1 MRGKMPR
8 LPVLVHGV
16 TVFNGE
22 SLGDEFACSTKYVP
36 IKVTPMKD
44 KKIPHHKATIAI
56 KGMHCAACVAKV
68 EEALRAVPGVSNAS
82 VNFSTEQANVTY
94 DESLSGFG
102 TLRRA
107 IADAGY
113 EPMAAVESRE
123 ARIAA
128 QEEAHRLELS
138 RLKRKIVVGA
148 MVSLLSMGLMFYHP
162 DAPSVLRLKLALLLI
177 LTTPIQFWVGW
188 HFHRGAYNALKRL
201 SADMNVLVSVG
212 TFAAYG
218 YSLIITIASFLSPTP
233 SGTNY
238 YETAAMIITL
248 ILVGKFLESRA
259 KGRTS
264 EAVKKLVGLQPKS
277 AHILRDGSEIV
288 VPIEKLL
295 VGDRIVVRPG
305 EKIPVDGIVEEGNST
320 VDESMLTGEAMP
332 VPKNERDEVIGGTVN
347 KMGSFVFEA
356 TKIGEDTV
364 VAQIIALVEDAQGS
378 KAPVQRLADRI
389 AGIFVPIV
397 IGIAVLTFIVWLL
410 VGPSFTLALQNF
422 IAVMI
427 IACPCALGLATPTA
441 IVVGTGRGAELG
453 VLIKGGESLET
464 VHRVTTVAFDKTGTL
479 TRGEPTILDVLTFSG
494 HREADVLSIAATV
507 ESRSEHPLAQAIVR
521 AYADRFPEAQLTD
534 EGVAENLQD
543 FEAIAGHGI
552 RAVIDNRIVHIGNR
566 RLMEGVGV
574 ELPMDGIKT
583 ESKLSIE
590 GKTPVWIA
598 IDKRIAGL
606 IAIADPLTARAAEAV
621 CALGNMNLETVMLTG
636 DNENAARAIAER
648 VGIDQFQAEVLPEDK
663 ANRVR
668 ELQETGKV
676 VAMVGDGINDAPAL
690 AHADVGIAIGTGTDI
705 AVETANITLIKGDLM
720 SVVTAIKLSY
730 RTFQT
735 IRWNLFWA
743 FFYNV
748 LGIPI
753 AAGVLYPILN
763 GFLLNPMI
771 AAGAMACSSVFV
783 VTNSLRLKS
792 VRSA

>member
-1 MRGKMPR
+1 MDDTR
-8 LPVLVHGV
+8 V
-16 TVFNGE
+16 
-22 SLGDEFACSTKYVP
+22 SLR
-36 IKVTPMKD
+36 
-44 KKIPHHKATIAI
+44 KATIAI
-56 KGMHCAACVAKV
+56 EGMHCAACVAKV
-68 EEALRAVPGVSNAS
+68 EKALRAVPGVSTAN

-94 DESLSGFG
+94 DESLSGFE

-107 IADAGY
+107 IVDAGY
-113 EPMAAVESRE
+113 EPMVVMESRE

-128 QEEAHRLELS
+128 QEEAHHLELT

-148 MVSLLSMGLMFYHP
+148 IVSLLSMGLMFYHP
-162 DAPSVLRLKLALLLI
+162 DAPSALRLKLALLLI
-177 LTTPIQFWVGW
+177 LTTPIQFWAGW

-218 YSLIITIASFLSPTP
+218 YSLIVTVASFLSSTP
-233 SGTNY
+233 SGANY

-248 ILVGKFLESRA
+248 ILVGRFLETRA

-277 AHILRDGSEIV
+277 AHTLRDGSEIEI
-288 VPIEKLL
+288 PIEKLV

-305 EKIPVDGIVEEGNST
+305 EKIPVDGVVQDGSST
-320 VDESMLTGEAMP
+320 VDESMLTGEVMP
-332 VPKNERDEVIGGTVN
+332 VPKNVQDEVIGGTVN

-356 TKIGEDTV
+356 TKIGEATV

-378 KAPVQRLADRI
+378 KAPVQRLADQI

-397 IGIAVLTFIVWLL
+397 IGIAALTFIVWLL
-410 VGPSFTLALQNF
+410 VGPSFSLALQNF
-422 IAVMI
+422 IAVLI

-464 VHRVTTVAFDKTGTL
+464 VHRVTTIAFDKTGTL
-479 TRGEPTILDVLTFSG
+479 TRGEPTVLDVLTFSG
-494 HREADVLSIAATV
+494 HREGDLLSIAATV

-521 AYADRFPEAQLTD
+521 AHSDRFPEAQLTD
-534 EGVAENLQD
+534 EGVAENLRD

-552 RAVIDNRIVHIGNR
+552 RAVVDNRTVHIGNR

-574 ELPMDGIKT
+574 ELPTDGVKA
-583 ESKLSIE
+583 ESKLSVE

-621 CALGNMNLETVMLTG
+621 GALGDMNLETVMLTG
-636 DNENAARAIAER
+636 DNENAARAIAET
-648 VGIDQFQAEVLPEDK
+648 VGIDRFQAEVLPEDK

-668 ELQETGKV
+668 ELQKTGKV

-705 AVETANITLIKGDLM
+705 AIETADITLIKGDLM

-730 RTFQT
+730 RTFRT

-771 AAGAMACSSVFV
+771 AAAAMACSSVFV

-792 VRSA
+792 VQGA

>member
-1 MRGKMPR
+1 
-8 LPVLVHGV
+8 
-16 TVFNGE
+16 
-22 SLGDEFACSTKYVP
+22 
-36 IKVTPMKD
+36 MKD
-44 KKIPHHKATIAI
+44 KKTPHRKTVIAI
-56 KGMHCAACVAKV
+56 RGMHCAACVAKV

-113 EPMAAVESRE
+113 ELMAAVESRE

-148 MVSLLSMGLMFYHP
+148 IVSLFSMGLMFYHP

-218 YSLIITIASFLSPTP
+218 YSLIVTIASFLSPTP
-233 SGTNY
+233 SGANY

-248 ILVGKFLESRA
+248 ILVGKFLETRA

-277 AHILRDGSEIV
+277 AHTLRDGSEIEI
-288 VPIEKLL
+288 PIEKLL

-305 EKIPVDGIVEEGNST
+305 EKIPVDGIVQDGSST

-332 VPKNERDEVIGGTVN
+332 VLKNVRDEVIGGTVN
-347 KMGSFVFEA
+347 RMGSFVFEA

-410 VGPSFTLALQNF
+410 VGPTFTLALQNF

-441 IVVGTGRGAELG
+441 IVVGTGRGAVLG

-464 VHRVTTVAFDKTGTL
+464 VHRVTTIAFDKTGTL
-479 TRGEPTILDVLTFSG
+479 TQGEPAVLDVLTFSG
-494 HREADVLSIAATV
+494 HREADLLSIAATV

-521 AYADRFPEAQLTD
+521 AYADRFPEAQLTN
-534 EGVAENLQD
+534 EMVTERLQN

-574 ELPMDGIKT
+574 ELPTDGIKA

-598 IDKRIAGL
+598 IDRRIAGL
-606 IAIADPLTARAAEAV
+606 IAIADPPTARASEAV
-621 CALGNMNLETVMLTG
+621 GALGDMNLETVMLTG
-636 DNENAARAIAER
+636 DNENSARAIAEA
-648 VGIDQFQAEVLPEDK
+648 VGIDRFQAEVLPQDK

-705 AVETANITLIKGDLM
+705 AIETADITLIKGDLM
-720 SVVTAIKLSY
+720 NVVTAIKLSY
-730 RTFQT
+730 RTFRT

-753 AAGVLYPILN
+753 AAGVLYPVLN

-792 VRSA
+792 VGGA

>member
-1 MRGKMPR
+1 MDDTR
-8 LPVLVHGV
+8 V
-16 TVFNGE
+16 
-22 SLGDEFACSTKYVP
+22 SLR
-36 IKVTPMKD
+36 
-44 KKIPHHKATIAI
+44 KATIAI
-56 KGMHCAACVAKV
+56 EGMHCAACVAKV
-68 EEALRAVPGVSNAS
+68 EKALRAVPGVSNAN
-82 VNFSTEQANVTY
+82 VNFSTEQASVTY
-94 DESLSGFG
+94 NESRSNLE

-107 IADAGY
+107 IVDAGY
-113 EPMAAVESRE
+113 EPMAEAESRE

-138 RLKRKIVVGA
+138 RLKRKIVIGA

-177 LTTPIQFWVGW
+177 LTTPVQFWAGW
-188 HFHRGAYNALKRL
+188 HFHSGAYNALKRL

-218 YSLIITIASFLSPTP
+218 YSLIATIASFLSSTP
-233 SGTNY
+233 SGANY

-248 ILVGKFLESRA
+248 ILVGKFLETRA

-277 AHILRDGSEIV
+277 AHTLRDGSEIEI
-288 VPIEKLL
+288 PIEKLL

-305 EKIPVDGIVEEGNST
+305 EKIPVDGVVQDGSST

-332 VPKNERDEVIGGTVN
+332 VPKNVRDEVIGGTVN

-356 TKIGEDTV
+356 TKVGEDTV

-397 IGIAVLTFIVWLL
+397 IGIGVLTFIVWLM

-464 VHRVTTVAFDKTGTL
+464 VHRVTTIAFDKTGTL
-479 TRGEPTILDVLTFSG
+479 TRGEPAVLDVVTFSG
-494 HREADVLSIAATV
+494 HREADLLSIAATV
-507 ESRSEHPLAQAIVR
+507 ESRSEHPLAQAIHR
-521 AYADRFPEAQLTD
+521 AYADRFPDVKLTN
-534 EGVAENLQD
+534 ERVTEKLQN

-552 RAVIDNRIVHIGNR
+552 QAVVDDRTVHIGNR

-574 ELPMDGIKT
+574 ELPTDGIKA

-621 CALGNMNLETVMLTG
+621 SVLGDMNLETVMLTG
-636 DNENAARAIAER
+636 DNENAARVIAER

-705 AVETANITLIKGDLM
+705 AIETADITLIKGDLM

-730 RTFQT
+730 RTFRT

-748 LGIPI
+748 LGIPV

-792 VRSA
+792 VRGA

>member
-1 MRGKMPR
+1 MDDTE
-8 LPVLVHGV
+8 V
-16 TVFNGE
+16 
-22 SLGDEFACSTKYVP
+22 SL
-36 IKVTPMKD
+36 
-44 KKIPHHKATIAI
+44 HKTTIAI
-56 KGMHCAACVAKV
+56 GGMHCAACVAKV
-68 EEALRAVPGVSNAS
+68 EKALRAVSGVSEAS
-82 VNFSTEQANVTY
+82 VNFGTEQGTVTY
-94 DESLSGFG
+94 DASLVKVA
-102 TLRRA
+102 TLQQA

-113 EPMAAVESRE
+113 EPMATAETRE
-123 ARIAA
+123 ERIAA
-128 QEEAHRLELS
+128 QEEAHLLTLLQ
-138 RLKRKIVVGA
+138 LKRKIVVSVI
-148 MVSLLSMGLMFYHP
+148 VSLISMGLMFYHP
-162 DAPSVLRLKLALLLI
+162 YTPFLLRLKLVFLFI
-177 LTTPIQFWVGW
+177 LTTPIQFWAGGQ
-188 HFHRGAYNALKRL
+188 FHRGAYKALTRF

-218 YSLIITIASFLSPTP
+218 YSLVVTITSFLSPSP
-233 SGTNY
+233 SGENY

-248 ILVGKFLESRA
+248 ILVGKFLETRA

-264 EAVKKLVGLQPKS
+264 EAIRKLVGLQPKS
-277 AHILRDGSEIV
+277 AHTLRDGSEIEI
-288 VPIEKLL
+288 PIEKLV

-305 EKIPVDGIVEEGNST
+305 EKIPVDGVVRDGSST

-332 VPKNERDEVIGGTVN
+332 VPKKVRDEVIGGTVN

-356 TKIGEDTV
+356 TKIGEATV

-378 KAPVQRLADRI
+378 KAPAQRLADRI

-441 IVVGTGRGAELG
+441 IAVGTGRGAELG

-464 VHRVTTVAFDKTGTL
+464 VHRITTVAFDKTGTL
-479 TRGEPTILDVLTFSG
+479 TRGEPSVIDVLTFSG
-494 HREADVLSIAATV
+494 YQEEDVLSIAATV
-507 ESRSEHPLAQAIVR
+507 ESRSEHPLAQAILR

-534 EGVAENLQD
+534 EGVTESLRD
-543 FEAIAGHGI
+543 FETITGHGV
-552 RAVIDNRIVHIGNR
+552 RAVVDNRTVHIGNR

-574 ELPMDGIKT
+574 ESPTDGIKA

-621 CALGNMNLETVMLTG
+621 SVLGDMNLETVMLTG
-636 DNENAARAIAER
+636 DNENAARVIAER
-648 VGIDQFQAEVLPEDK
+648 VGIDQFQAEALPEDK
-663 ANRVR
+663 ANLLR
-668 ELQETGKV
+668 EMQEAGKV

-690 AHADVGIAIGTGTDI
+690 ARADVGIAIGTGTDI
-705 AVETANITLIKGDLM
+705 AVETADITLVKGDLM
-720 SVVTAIKLSY
+720 SVVTALRLSF
-730 RTFQT
+730 RTFRT

-753 AAGVLYPILN
+753 AAGALYPVLN

-771 AAGAMACSSVFV
+771 AAAAMACSSVFV

-792 VRSA
+792 VRGA

>member
-1 MRGKMPR
+1 MDDTRI
-8 LPVLVHGV
+8 
-16 TVFNGE
+16 
-22 SLGDEFACSTKYVP
+22 SLR
-36 IKVTPMKD
+36 
-44 KKIPHHKATIAI
+44 KATIAI
-56 KGMHCAACVAKV
+56 EGMHCAACVAKV
-68 EEALRAVPGVSNAS
+68 EKALRAVPGVSNAN

-94 DESLSGFG
+94 DESLSGFEM
-102 TLRRA
+102 LQRA
-107 IADAGY
+107 IVDAGY
-113 EPMAAVESRE
+113 EPMAGVESRE

-148 MVSLLSMGLMFYHP
+148 IASLLSMGLMFYHP

-177 LTTPIQFWVGW
+177 LTTPIQFWAGW
-188 HFHRGAYNALKRL
+188 QFHSGAHNALKRL

-218 YSLIITIASFLSPTP
+218 YSLIVTIASFLSPTP
-233 SGTNY
+233 SGANY

-248 ILVGKFLESRA
+248 ILVGKFMETRA

-277 AHILRDGSEIV
+277 AHTLRDGSEIEI
-288 VPIEKLL
+288 PIEKLL

-305 EKIPVDGIVEEGNST
+305 EKIPVDGVVQDGSST

-397 IGIAVLTFIVWLL
+397 VGIAALTFIVWLM

-441 IVVGTGRGAELG
+441 IVAGTGRGAELG

-479 TRGEPTILDVLTFSG
+479 TRGEPTVVDVLTFSD
-494 HREADVLSIAATV
+494 HREADLLSIAATV
-507 ESRSEHPLAQAIVR
+507 ESRSEHPLSQAIVR
-521 AYADRFPEAQLTD
+521 AYANRFPDAQLTH
-534 EGVAENLQD
+534 EEAAERLRD

-552 RAVIDNRIVHIGNR
+552 RAVVDNRIVHIGNR

-574 ELPMDGIKT
+574 ELPTDGIKA

-621 CALGNMNLETVMLTG
+621 SALGDMNLETVMLTG

-705 AVETANITLIKGDLM
+705 AIETADITLVKGDLM

-730 RTFQT
+730 RTFRT

-748 LGIPI
+748 LGIPV
-753 AAGVLYPILN
+753 AAGVLYPVLN

-771 AAGAMACSSVFV
+771 AAAAMACSSVFV

-792 VRSA
+792 VRGA

>member
-1 MRGKMPR
+1 MDDTR
-8 LPVLVHGV
+8 V
-16 TVFNGE
+16 
-22 SLGDEFACSTKYVP
+22 SLR
-36 IKVTPMKD
+36 
-44 KKIPHHKATIAI
+44 KATIAI
-56 KGMHCAACVAKV
+56 EGMHCAACVAKV
-68 EEALRAVPGVSNAS
+68 EKALRAVPGVSNAN
-82 VNFSTEQANVTY
+82 VNFSTEQANVSY
-94 DESLSGFG
+94 DESLSGFE
-102 TLRRA
+102 TLQRA
-107 IADAGY
+107 IVDAGY

-148 MVSLLSMGLMFYHP
+148 IVSLFSMGLMFYHP

-218 YSLIITIASFLSPTP
+218 YSLIVTIASFLSPMP

-248 ILVGKFLESRA
+248 ILVGKFLETRA

-277 AHILRDGSEIV
+277 AHTLRDGSEIEI
-288 VPIEKLL
+288 PIEKLL

-305 EKIPVDGIVEEGNST
+305 EKIPVDGIVRDGSST

-332 VPKNERDEVIGGTVN
+332 VPKNVRDEVIGGTVN

-356 TKIGEDTV
+356 TKIGEATV

-397 IGIAVLTFIVWLL
+397 IGIAALTFIVWLL

-464 VHRVTTVAFDKTGTL
+464 VHRVTTVSFDKTGTL
-479 TRGEPTILDVLTFSG
+479 TRGEPTVLDVLTFSG

-534 EGVAENLQD
+534 EGVAANLQD

-552 RAVIDNRIVHIGNR
+552 RAVIDDRIVHIGNR

-574 ELPMDGIKT
+574 ELPTDGVKA
-583 ESKLSIE
+583 ESKLSVE

-621 CALGNMNLETVMLTG
+621 SVLGDMNLETVMLTG
-636 DNENAARAIAER
+636 DNENAARVIAER
-648 VGIDQFQAEVLPEDK
+648 VGIDRFQAEVLPEDK

-668 ELQETGKV
+668 ELQKTGKV

-705 AVETANITLIKGDLM
+705 AVETADITLVKGDLM

-730 RTFQT
+730 RTFRT

-792 VRSA
+792 VRGA

>member
-1 MRGKMPR
+1 MDDTR
-8 LPVLVHGV
+8 V
-16 TVFNGE
+16 
-22 SLGDEFACSTKYVP
+22 SLR
-36 IKVTPMKD
+36 
-44 KKIPHHKATIAI
+44 KATIAI
-56 KGMHCAACVAKV
+56 VGMHCAACVAKV
-68 EEALRAVPGVSNAS
+68 EKALRAVPGVSNAS

-94 DESLSGFG
+94 DESLSGFE

-107 IADAGY
+107 IVDAGY
-113 EPMAAVESRE
+113 EPMAEVESRAE
-123 ARIAA
+123 RIAA

-138 RLKRKIVVGA
+138 RLKRKVVVGA
-148 MVSLLSMGLMFYHP
+148 IVSLLSMGLMFYHP
-162 DAPSVLRLKLALLLI
+162 DVPSVLRLKLALLLI
-177 LTTPIQFWVGW
+177 LTTPIQFWAGW
-188 HFHRGAYNALKRL
+188 HFHTGAYHALKRL

-218 YSLIITIASFLSPTP
+218 YSLIVTIASFLSPTP
-233 SGTNY
+233 SGANY

-248 ILVGKFLESRA
+248 ILVGKFLETRA

-277 AHILRDGSEIV
+277 AHILRDGSEIEI
-288 VPIEKLL
+288 PIEKVQ

-305 EKIPVDGIVEEGNST
+305 EKIPVDGIVQDGNST

-332 VPKNERDEVIGGTVN
+332 VPKKVRDEVIGGTVN

-378 KAPVQRLADRI
+378 KAPVQHLADRI

-397 IGIAVLTFIVWLL
+397 IGIGALTFIVWFL
-410 VGPSFTLALQNF
+410 VDPSFTLALQNF

-464 VHRVTTVAFDKTGTL
+464 VHRVTTIAFDKTGTL
-479 TRGEPTILDVLTFSG
+479 TRGEPTVLDVLTFSG
-494 HREADVLSIAATV
+494 HGEADLLSIAATV
-507 ESRSEHPLAQAIVR
+507 ELRSEHPLAQAIVR

-534 EGVAENLQD
+534 EGVAANLQD

-566 RLMEGVGV
+566 RLMEDIGA
-574 ELPMDGIKT
+574 ELPTDGVKAGL
-583 ESKLSIE
+583 KLSVE

-598 IDKRIAGL
+598 IDRRIAGL
-606 IAIADPLTARAAEAV
+606 IAIADPLTAGASEAV
-621 CALGNMNLETVMLTG
+621 GALGDMNLETVMLTG
-636 DNENAARAIAER
+636 DNEHAARAIAETVR
-648 VGIDQFQAEVLPEDK
+648 VDRFQAEVLPEDK

-668 ELQETGKV
+668 ELQEMGKV

-705 AVETANITLIKGDLM
+705 AIETADITLIKGDLM

-730 RTFQT
+730 RTFRT

-753 AAGVLYPILN
+753 AAGVLYPVLN

-792 VRSA
+792 VRGA

>member
-1 MRGKMPR
+1 MVSPR
-8 LPVLVHGV
+8 R
-16 TVFNGE
+16 T
-22 SLGDEFACSTKYVP
+22 
-36 IKVTPMKD
+36 
-44 KKIPHHKATIAI
+44 TIAI
-56 KGMHCAACVAKV
+56 EGMHCAACIARV
-68 EEALRAVPGVSNAS
+68 EKALKAVPGVLEAS
-82 VNFSTEQANVTY
+82 ANISSEQAFVTHN
-94 DESLSGFG
+94 EPLAGVG
-102 TLRRA
+102 ALHRA
-107 IADAGY
+107 IVDAGY
-113 EPMAAVESRE
+113 EPMVAAESRE

-128 QEEAHRLELS
+128 QEEAHRLDLS
-138 RLKRKIVVGA
+138 QLKRKIVVSA
-148 MVSLLSMGLMFYHP
+148 VVSLLSMGLMFYHP
-162 DAPSVLRLKLALLLI
+162 QTSSLLRLKLTLLLI
-177 LTTPIQFWVGW
+177 LTTPIQFWAGW

-201 SADMNVLVSVG
+201 SADMNVLISVG

-218 YSLIITIASFLSPTP
+218 YSLFVTISSFLSPTP
-233 SGTNY
+233 SGANY

-248 ILVGKFLESRA
+248 ILVGRFLETRA

-277 AHILRDGSEIV
+277 AHILRDGSQIEI
-288 VPIEKLL
+288 PIENVL

-305 EKIPVDGIVEEGNST
+305 EKIPVDGVVRDGGST

-332 VPKNERDEVIGGTVN
+332 VSKKVGDEVIGGTIN

-397 IGIAVLTFIVWLL
+397 IGVAALTFVVWML
-410 VGPSFTLALQNF
+410 VGPSFSLALQNF

-479 TRGEPTILDVLTFSG
+479 TQGTPTVADVMTFSD
-494 HREADVLSIAATV
+494 HREEDVLSIAATV

-521 AYADRFPEAQLTD
+521 AYTDRFPDAQLTED
-534 EGVAENLQD
+534 QATERLQD

-552 RAVIDNRIVHIGNR
+552 RAVVDKQFVHVGNR
-566 RLMEGVGV
+566 RLMEDVGV
-574 ELPMDGIKT
+574 ELPTDGVKA
-583 ESKLSIE
+583 EAKQSIE

-598 IDKRIAGL
+598 IEKRIAGL

-621 CALGNMNLETVMLTG
+621 GALGDMNLETVMLTG
-636 DNENAARAIAER
+636 DNENSARAISEV
-648 VGIDQFQAEVLPEDK
+648 VGIDRYQAGVLPEDK

-668 ELQETGKV
+668 ELQGSGKV

-705 AVETANITLIKGDLM
+705 AIETADITLIKGDLM
-720 SVVTAIKLSY
+720 NVVTAIRLSY
-730 RTFQT
+730 RTFRT

-792 VRSA
+792 ERGA

>member
-1 MRGKMPR
+1 MDDTR
-8 LPVLVHGV
+8 V
-16 TVFNGE
+16 
-22 SLGDEFACSTKYVP
+22 SL
-36 IKVTPMKD
+36 
-44 KKIPHHKATIAI
+44 HKTTIAVA
-56 KGMHCAACVAKV
+56 GMHCAACVAKV
-68 EEALRAVPGVSNAS
+68 EKALRVVPGVSNAN

-94 DESLSGFG
+94 DESLSGFES
-102 TLRRA
+102 LQRA
-107 IADAGY
+107 IVDAGY
-113 EPMAAVESRE
+113 EPIAEAESRE

-128 QEEAHRLELS
+128 QEEAQRLELS
-138 RLKRKIVVGA
+138 QLKRKIVAGA

-162 DAPSVLRLKLALLLI
+162 DAPSVLRFKLALLLI
-177 LTTPIQFWVGW
+177 LTTPIQFWAGW
-188 HFHRGAYNALKRL
+188 HFHSGVYNALKRL

-218 YSLIITIASFLSPTP
+218 YSLIVTIASFLSPAP
-233 SGTNY
+233 SGANY

-248 ILVGKFLESRA
+248 ILVGKFMETRA
-259 KGRTS
+259 KGRTL
-264 EAVKKLVGLQPKS
+264 EAVKTLVGLQPKS
-277 AHILRDGSEIV
+277 AHTLRDGSEIEI
-288 VPIEKLL
+288 PIEKLL

-305 EKIPVDGIVEEGNST
+305 EKIPVDGIVEDGNST

-347 KMGSFVFEA
+347 RMGSFVFEA

-464 VHRVTTVAFDKTGTL
+464 VHRVTTIAFDKTGTL
-479 TRGEPTILDVLTFSG
+479 TRGEPTVLDVLTFSG
-494 HREADVLSIAATV
+494 HREADLLSIAATV
-507 ESRSEHPLAQAIVR
+507 ESRSEHPLAQAILR

-534 EGVAENLQD
+534 EGVAANLQD

-552 RAVIDNRIVHIGNR
+552 RAVIDNRIVRIGNR

-574 ELPMDGIKT
+574 ELPTDGIKA

-621 CALGNMNLETVMLTG
+621 SALGDMNLETMMLTG

-648 VGIDQFQAEVLPEDK
+648 VGIDRFQAEVLPEDK
-663 ANRVR
+663 ANRIR

-705 AVETANITLIKGDLM
+705 AVETADITLVKGDLM

-730 RTFQT
+730 RTFRT

-792 VRSA
+792 VRGA

>member
-1 MRGKMPR
+1 MDDTWVSPR
-8 LPVLVHGV
+8 K
-16 TVFNGE
+16 TV
-22 SLGDEFACSTKYVP
+22 
-36 IKVTPMKD
+36 
-44 KKIPHHKATIAI
+44 IAI
-56 KGMHCAACVAKV
+56 GGMHCAACIAKV
-68 EEALRAVPGVSNAS
+68 EKALKAEPGVLEAS
-82 VNFSTEQANVTY
+82 VNISSEQAFVTY
-94 DESLSGFG
+94 DESLSGPG
-102 TLRRA
+102 SLHRA
-107 IADAGY
+107 IVDAGY
-113 EPMAAVESRE
+113 EPMVAEESRE

-128 QEEAHRLELS
+128 QEKALQLELS
-138 RLKRKIVVGA
+138 KLKRKIVVSA
-148 MVSLLSMGLMFYHP
+148 AVSLLSMGLMFYHP
-162 DAPSVLRLKLALLLI
+162 QASSLLRLKLTLLLI
-177 LTTPIQFWVGW
+177 LTTPIQFWAGW

-201 SADMNVLVSVG
+201 SADMNVLISVG

-218 YSLIITIASFLSPTP
+218 YSLFVTIASFLSQTP
-233 SGTNY
+233 SGANY

-248 ILVGKFLESRA
+248 ILVGKFLETRA

-277 AHILRDGSEIV
+277 AHIMRDGSEIDI
-288 VPIEKLL
+288 PIESVR

-305 EKIPVDGIVEEGNST
+305 EKIPVDGVVRDGSST

-332 VPKNERDEVIGGTVN
+332 VSKKDGDEIIGGTIN
-347 KMGSFVFEA
+347 KTGSFVFEA

-397 IGIAVLTFIVWLL
+397 IGIAALTFIVWML
-410 VGPSFTLALQNF
+410 VGPSFSLALQNF

-479 TRGEPTILDVLTFSG
+479 TQGTPTVADVMTFSD
-494 HREADVLSIAATV
+494 HREEDVLSIAATV

-521 AYADRFPEAQLTD
+521 AYTDRFLDSDLTD
-534 EGVAENLQD
+534 ERMTKNLQE

-552 RAVIDNRIVHIGNR
+552 RAIVNGQLVHIGNR
-566 RLMEGVGV
+566 RLMEDVGA
-574 ELPMDGIKT
+574 ELPTDGIKMK
-583 ESKLSIE
+583 SKLSHE
-590 GKTPVWIA
+590 GKTLVWVA

-606 IAIADPLTARAAEAV
+606 IAIADPLTAQAAAAV
-621 CALGNMNLETVMLTG
+621 DALRDMRLETVMLTG
-636 DNENAARAIAER
+636 DNESAARAIAEQ
-648 VGIDQFQAEVLPEDK
+648 VGIDQYKAEVLPEDK

-668 ELQETGKV
+668 ELQGSGKV

-705 AVETANITLIKGDLM
+705 AIETADITLIKGDLM
-720 SVVTAIKLSY
+720 NVVTAIRLSY
-730 RTFQT
+730 RTFRT

-792 VRSA
+792 ARGA

>member
-1 MRGKMPR
+1 MDDTVVSPR
-8 LPVLVHGV
+8 R
-16 TVFNGE
+16 T
-22 SLGDEFACSTKYVP
+22 
-36 IKVTPMKD
+36 
-44 KKIPHHKATIAI
+44 TIAI
-56 KGMHCAACVAKV
+56 EGMHCAACIARV
-68 EEALRAVPGVSNAS
+68 EKALKAVPGVLEAS
-82 VNFSTEQANVTY
+82 ANISSEQAFVMYNEPLAGVGA
-94 DESLSGFG
+94 LH
-102 TLRRA
+102 RA
-107 IADAGY
+107 IVDAGY
-113 EPMAAVESRE
+113 EPMVAAESRE

-128 QEEAHRLELS
+128 QEEAHRLDLS
-138 RLKRKIVVGA
+138 QLKRKIVVSA
-148 MVSLLSMGLMFYHP
+148 VVSLLSMGLMFYHP
-162 DAPSVLRLKLALLLI
+162 QTSSLLRLKLTLLLI
-177 LTTPIQFWVGW
+177 LTTPIQFWAGW

-201 SADMNVLVSVG
+201 SADMNVLISVG

-218 YSLIITIASFLSPTP
+218 YSLFVTISSFLSPTP
-233 SGTNY
+233 SGANY

-248 ILVGKFLESRA
+248 ILVGRFLETRA

-277 AHILRDGSEIV
+277 AHILRDGSQIEI
-288 VPIEKLL
+288 PIENVL

-305 EKIPVDGIVEEGNST
+305 EKIPVDGVVRDGGST

-332 VPKNERDEVIGGTVN
+332 VSKKVGEEVIGGTIN

-389 AGIFVPIV
+389 AGFFVPIV
-397 IGIAVLTFIVWLL
+397 IGVAALTFVVWML
-410 VGPSFTLALQNF
+410 VGPSFSLALQNF

-479 TRGEPTILDVLTFSG
+479 TQGTPTVADVMTFSD
-494 HREADVLSIAATV
+494 HREEDVLSIAATV
-507 ESRSEHPLAQAIVR
+507 EWRSEHPLAQAIVR
-521 AYADRFPEAQLTD
+521 AYTDRFPDAQLTED
-534 EGVAENLQD
+534 QATERLQD

-552 RAVIDNRIVHIGNR
+552 RAVVDNQFVHVGNR
-566 RLMEGVGV
+566 RLMEDVGV
-574 ELPMDGIKT
+574 ELPTDGVKA
-583 ESKLSIE
+583 EAKQSIE

-598 IDKRIAGL
+598 IEKRIAGL

-621 CALGNMNLETVMLTG
+621 GALGDMNLETVMLTG
-636 DNENAARAIAER
+636 DNENSARAISEV
-648 VGIDQFQAEVLPEDK
+648 VGIDQYQAEVLPEDK

-668 ELQETGKV
+668 ELQGSGKV

-705 AVETANITLIKGDLM
+705 AIETADITLIKGDLM
-720 SVVTAIKLSY
+720 NVVTAIRLSY
-730 RTFQT
+730 RTFRT

-792 VRSA
+792 VRGA

>member
-1 MRGKMPR
+1 MDDTR
-8 LPVLVHGV
+8 V
-16 TVFNGE
+16 
-22 SLGDEFACSTKYVP
+22 SLR
-36 IKVTPMKD
+36 
-44 KKIPHHKATIAI
+44 KATIAI
-56 KGMHCAACVAKV
+56 EGMHCAACVAKV
-68 EEALRAVPGVSNAS
+68 EEALRAVPGVSTAN

-94 DESLSGFG
+94 DESLSGFE
-102 TLRRA
+102 TLQRA
-107 IADAGY
+107 IVDAGY
-113 EPMAAVESRE
+113 EPMAGVESRE

-128 QEEAHRLELS
+128 QEKTHRLELS
-138 RLKRKIVVGA
+138 QLKRKIVVGA
-148 MVSLLSMGLMFYHP
+148 IVSLLSMGLMFYHP

-177 LTTPIQFWVGW
+177 LTTPIQFWAGW
-188 HFHRGAYNALKRL
+188 HFHSGAYNALKRL

-218 YSLIITIASFLSPTP
+218 YSLIVTIASFLSSTP
-233 SGTNY
+233 IGANY

-248 ILVGKFLESRA
+248 ILVGKFMETRA

-264 EAVKKLVGLQPKS
+264 DAVKKLVGLQPKT
-277 AHILRDGSEIV
+277 AHTLRDGSEIEI
-288 VPIEKLL
+288 PIEKLL

-305 EKIPVDGIVEEGNST
+305 EKIPVDGVVQDGSST

-347 KMGSFVFEA
+347 RMGSFVFEA
-356 TKIGEDTV
+356 TKIGEATV

-397 IGIAVLTFIVWLL
+397 IGIAALTFIVWLS

-464 VHRVTTVAFDKTGTL
+464 VHRVTTISFDKTGTL
-479 TRGEPTILDVLTFSG
+479 TRGEPTVLDVLTFSG
-494 HREADVLSIAATV
+494 HREADLLSIAATA
-507 ESRSEHPLAQAIVR
+507 ESRSEHPLSQAIFR
-521 AYADRFPEAQLTD
+521 AYADRFPEVQLTN
-534 EGVAENLQD
+534 EMVTERLQN

-552 RAVIDNRIVHIGNR
+552 RAVVDARTVHIGNR
-566 RLMEGVGV
+566 RLMEDVGA
-574 ELPMDGIKT
+574 ELPTDGVKA
-583 ESKLSIE
+583 ESKLSVE

-598 IDKRIAGL
+598 VDRRIAGL
-606 IAIADPLTARAAEAV
+606 IAIADPLTARASEAV
-621 CALGNMNLETVMLTG
+621 GALGDMNLETVMLTG
-636 DNENAARAIAER
+636 DNENAARAIAET
-648 VGIDQFQAEVLPEDK
+648 VGIDRFQAEVLPEDK
-663 ANRVR
+663 ANLVR
-668 ELQETGKV
+668 ELQKTGKV

-705 AVETANITLIKGDLM
+705 AVETADITLIKGDLM
-720 SVVTAIKLSY
+720 SVATAIKLSY
-730 RTFQT
+730 RTFRT

-748 LGIPI
+748 LGIPV
-753 AAGVLYPILN
+753 AAGVLYPFLN

>member
-1 MRGKMPR
+1 MDDTR
-8 LPVLVHGV
+8 V
-16 TVFNGE
+16 
-22 SLGDEFACSTKYVP
+22 SLRKT
-36 IKVTPMKD
+36 
-44 KKIPHHKATIAI
+44 TIAI
-56 KGMHCAACVAKV
+56 EGMHCAACVAKV
-68 EEALRAVPGVSNAS
+68 EKALRAVPGVSNAN

-94 DESLSGFG
+94 DESLSGFE

-107 IADAGY
+107 IVDAGY

-162 DAPSVLRLKLALLLI
+162 DAPSILRLKLALLLI
-177 LTTPIQFWVGW
+177 LTTPIQFWAGW
-188 HFHRGAYNALKRL
+188 HFHSGAYNALKRL

-218 YSLIITIASFLSPTP
+218 YSLIVTIASFLSPTP

-248 ILVGKFLESRA
+248 ILVGKFMETRA

-264 EAVKKLVGLQPKS
+264 EAIKKLVGLQPKS
-277 AHILRDGSEIV
+277 AHILRDGSEIEI
-288 VPIEKLL
+288 PIEKLL

-305 EKIPVDGIVEEGNST
+305 EKIPVDGIVEDGNST

-332 VPKNERDEVIGGTVN
+332 VPKKVRDEVIGGTVN

-356 TKIGEDTV
+356 TKIGEATV

-397 IGIAVLTFIVWLL
+397 IGIAALTFIVWFL

-464 VHRVTTVAFDKTGTL
+464 VHRVTTIAFDKTGTL
-479 TRGEPTILDVLTFSG
+479 TRGEPTVLDVLTFSG
-494 HREADVLSIAATV
+494 HGEADLLSIAATV

-534 EGVAENLQD
+534 EGVAANLQD

-574 ELPMDGIKT
+574 ELPTDGIKA

-598 IDKRIAGL
+598 IDGLIAGL
-606 IAIADPLTARAAEAV
+606 IAITDPLTARASEAV
-621 CALGNMNLETVMLTG
+621 GALGDMNLETVMLTG
-636 DNENAARAIAER
+636 DNEHAARAIAETVR
-648 VGIDQFQAEVLPEDK
+648 VDRFQAEVLPEDK

-668 ELQETGKV
+668 ELQEMGKV

-705 AVETANITLIKGDLM
+705 AIETADITLIKGDLM

-730 RTFQT
+730 RTFRT

-753 AAGVLYPILN
+753 AAGVLYPVLN

-792 VRSA
+792 VRGA

>member
-1 MRGKMPR
+1 MDDTVVSPR
-8 LPVLVHGV
+8 R
-16 TVFNGE
+16 T
-22 SLGDEFACSTKYVP
+22 
-36 IKVTPMKD
+36 
-44 KKIPHHKATIAI
+44 TIAI
-56 KGMHCAACVAKV
+56 EGMHCAACIARV
-68 EEALRAVPGVSNAS
+68 EKALKAVPGVLEAS
-82 VNFSTEQANVTY
+82 ANISSEQAFVTY
-94 DESLSGFG
+94 NEPLAGVG
-102 TLRRA
+102 ALHRA
-107 IADAGY
+107 IVDAGY
-113 EPMAAVESRE
+113 EPMVAAESRE

-128 QEEAHRLELS
+128 QEEAHRLDLS
-138 RLKRKIVVGA
+138 QLKRKIVVSA
-148 MVSLLSMGLMFYHP
+148 VVSLLSMGLMFYHP
-162 DAPSVLRLKLALLLI
+162 QTSSLLRLKLTLLLI
-177 LTTPIQFWVGW
+177 LTTPIQFWAGW

-201 SADMNVLVSVG
+201 SADMNVLVSFG

-218 YSLIITIASFLSPTP
+218 YSLFVTISSFLSPTP
-233 SGTNY
+233 SGANY

-248 ILVGKFLESRA
+248 ILVGRFLETRA

-277 AHILRDGSEIV
+277 AHILRDGSQIEI
-288 VPIEKLL
+288 PIENVL

-305 EKIPVDGIVEEGNST
+305 EKIPVDGVVRDGGST

-332 VPKNERDEVIGGTVN
+332 VSKKVGEEVIGGTIN

-397 IGIAVLTFIVWLL
+397 IGVAALTFVVWML
-410 VGPSFTLALQNF
+410 VGPSFSLALQNF

-479 TRGEPTILDVLTFSG
+479 TQGTPTVADVMTFSD
-494 HREADVLSIAATV
+494 HREEDVLSIAATV

-521 AYADRFPEAQLTD
+521 AYTDRFPDAQLTED
-534 EGVAENLQD
+534 QATERLQD

-552 RAVIDNRIVHIGNR
+552 RAVVDNQFVHVGNR
-566 RLMEGVGV
+566 RLMEDVGV
-574 ELPMDGIKT
+574 ELPTDGVKA
-583 ESKLSIE
+583 EAKQSIE

-598 IDKRIAGL
+598 IEKRIAGL

-621 CALGNMNLETVMLTG
+621 GALGDMNLETVMLTG
-636 DNENAARAIAER
+636 DNENSARAISEV
-648 VGIDQFQAEVLPEDK
+648 VGIDQYQAEVLPEDK

-668 ELQETGKV
+668 ELQGSGKV

-705 AVETANITLIKGDLM
+705 AIETADITLIKGDLM
-720 SVVTAIKLSY
+720 NVVTAIRLSY
-730 RTFQT
+730 RTFRT

-792 VRSA
+792 VRGA

>member
-1 MRGKMPR
+1 MND
-8 LPVLVHGV
+8 
-16 TVFNGE
+16 T
-22 SLGDEFACSTKYVP
+22 STPFRK
-36 IKVTPMKD
+36 T
-44 KKIPHHKATIAI
+44 TIAI
-56 KGMHCAACVAKV
+56 EGMHCAACVAKV
-68 EEALRAVPGVSNAS
+68 ESALRAVSGVSEAN
-82 VNFSTEQANVTY
+82 VNFSTEQAIVTY
-94 DESLSGFG
+94 DESLSG
-102 TLRRA
+102 LESLHRA
-107 IADAGY
+107 IVDAGY

-138 RLKRKIVVGA
+138 QLKRKIVVSA
-148 MVSLLSMGLMFYHP
+148 VVSLLSMGLMFYHP
-162 DAPSVLRLKLALLLI
+162 HALSALRLKLVFLLI
-177 LTTPIQFWVGW
+177 ATTPIQIWAGW

-218 YSLIITIASFLSPTP
+218 YSLIVTIASFLSPTP
-233 SGTNY
+233 SGANY
-238 YETAAMIITL
+238 YETAAMIIAL
-248 ILVGKFLESRA
+248 ILVGKFLETRA

-264 EAVKKLVGLQPKS
+264 EAIKKLVGLQPKS
-277 AHILRDGSEIV
+277 AHILRDGSEIEI
-288 VPIEKLL
+288 PIENVQ
-295 VGDRIVVRPG
+295 VGDQVVVRPG
-305 EKIPVDGIVEEGNST
+305 ERIPVDGVVRDGSST
-320 VDESMLTGEAMP
+320 VDESMLTGESMP
-332 VPKNERDEVIGGTVN
+332 VTKNTRDEVIGGTIN
-347 KMGSFVFEA
+347 KTGSFVFEA

-397 IGIAVLTFIVWLL
+397 IGIAALTFVVWML

-464 VHRVTTVAFDKTGTL
+464 VHRVTTIAFDKTGTL
-479 TRGEPTILDVLTFSG
+479 TRGEPTVLDVLTFSG
-494 HREADVLSIAATV
+494 HREEDVLSIAATV
-507 ESRSEHPLAQAIVR
+507 ESRSEHPLSQAIVR
-521 AYADRFPEAQLTD
+521 AYTDRFPDTRLMNEEAI
-534 EGVAENLQD
+534 ENLHD

-552 RAVIDNRIVHIGNR
+552 RAIVNGQLVHIGNR
-566 RLMEGVGV
+566 RLMEDVGV
-574 ELPMDGIKT
+574 ELPTDGIKM
-583 ESKLSIE
+583 ESKLSHE
-590 GKTPVWIA
+590 GKTLVWVA
-598 IDKRIAGL
+598 IDKRIVGL
-606 IAIADPLTARAAEAV
+606 IAIADPLTAQAAGAV
-621 CALGNMNLETVMLTG
+621 GALRDMSLETVMLTG
-636 DNENAARAIAER
+636 DNENAARTIAET
-648 VGIDQFQAEVLPEDK
+648 VGIDQYQAEVLPEDK

-705 AVETANITLIKGDLM
+705 AIETADITLIKGDLM
-720 SVVTAIKLSY
+720 NVVTAIKLSY
-730 RTFQT
+730 RTFRT

-792 VRSA
+792 VRGA

>member
-1 MRGKMPR
+1 MDDKGA
-8 LPVLVHGV
+8 
-16 TVFNGE
+16 
-22 SLGDEFACSTKYVP
+22 SLRKS
-36 IKVTPMKD
+36 
-44 KKIPHHKATIAI
+44 TIAI
-56 KGMHCAACVAKV
+56 RGMHCAACVAKV
-68 EEALRAVPGVSNAS
+68 EKALRAVPGVSSAN

-94 DESLSGFG
+94 DESLSGFE
-102 TLRRA
+102 TLQRA
-107 IADAGY
+107 IVDAGY
-113 EPMAAVESRE
+113 EPMAVMESRE

-128 QEEAHRLELS
+128 QEEAHRLELT

-148 MVSLLSMGLMFYHP
+148 IVSLLSMGLMFYHP
-162 DAPSVLRLKLALLLI
+162 DAPSALRLKLALLLI
-177 LTTPIQFWVGW
+177 LTTPIQFWAGW

-218 YSLIITIASFLSPTP
+218 YSLIVTVASFLSSTP
-233 SGTNY
+233 SGANY

-248 ILVGKFLESRA
+248 ILVGRFLETRA

-277 AHILRDGSEIV
+277 AHTLRDGSEIEI
-288 VPIEKLL
+288 PIEKLV

-305 EKIPVDGIVEEGNST
+305 EKIPVDGVVQDGSST
-320 VDESMLTGEAMP
+320 VDESMLTGEVMP
-332 VPKNERDEVIGGTVN
+332 VPKNVRDEVIGGTVN

-356 TKIGEDTV
+356 TKIGEATV

-378 KAPVQRLADRI
+378 KAPVQRLADQI

-397 IGIAVLTFIVWLL
+397 IGIAALTFIVWLL
-410 VGPSFTLALQNF
+410 VGPSFSLALQNF

-479 TRGEPTILDVLTFSG
+479 TRGEPTVVDVMTFSDQ
-494 HREADVLSIAATV
+494 READVLSITATV
-507 ESRSEHPLAQAIVR
+507 ESRSEHPLSQAIVR
-521 AYADRFPEAQLTD
+521 AYEDRFPEAQLTD
-534 EGVAENLQD
+534 EGVAANLQD

-574 ELPMDGIKT
+574 ELPTDGVKA
-583 ESKLSIE
+583 ESKLSVE

-598 IDKRIAGL
+598 IDGLIAGL
-606 IAIADPLTARAAEAV
+606 IAITDPLTARASEAV
-621 CALGNMNLETVMLTG
+621 GALGDMNLETVMLTG
-636 DNENAARAIAER
+636 DNENSARAIAEA
-648 VGIDQFQAEVLPEDK
+648 VGIDRFQAEVLPKDK
-663 ANRVR
+663 ADRVR

-705 AVETANITLIKGDLM
+705 AIETADITLIKGDLM
-720 SVVTAIKLSY
+720 SVVTAIRLSFK
-730 RTFQT
+730 TFRT

-753 AAGVLYPILN
+753 AAGVLYPFLN

-783 VTNSLRLKS
+783 VTNSLRLRS
-792 VRSA
+792 VQSA

>member
-1 MRGKMPR
+1 MDDTG
-8 LPVLVHGV
+8 
-16 TVFNGE
+16 T
-22 SLGDEFACSTKYVP
+22 SLRKT
-36 IKVTPMKD
+36 I
-44 KKIPHHKATIAI
+44 IAI
-56 KGMHCAACVAKV
+56 GGMHCAACVTRV
-68 EEALRAVPGVSNAS
+68 EKALRSVPGVSEAS
-82 VNFSTEQANVTY
+82 VNFSTEQAIVTY
-94 DESLSGFG
+94 DEALAG
-102 TLRRA
+102 LEALQRA
-107 IADAGY
+107 IVDAGY

-123 ARIAA
+123 MRITA

-138 RLKRKIVVGA
+138 QLKRKIVVSA
-148 MVSLLSMGLMFYHP
+148 IVSLLSMGLMFYHP
-162 DAPSVLRLKLALLLI
+162 HASLALRLKLALLLI
-177 LTTPIQFWVGW
+177 STTPIQFWAGW
-188 HFHRGAYNALKRL
+188 HFHKGAYNALKNF

-218 YSLIITIASFLSPTP
+218 YSLIVTIASFLSPTP
-233 SGTNY
+233 SSANY

-248 ILVGKFLESRA
+248 ILTGKFLETRA

-277 AHILRDGSEIV
+277 AHILRDGSEIKI
-288 VPIEKLL
+288 PIEKVQ
-295 VGDRIVVRPG
+295 VGDQLVVRPG
-305 EKIPVDGIVEEGNST
+305 EKIPVDGVVRGGSST

-332 VPKNERDEVIGGTVN
+332 VPKKTPDEVIGGTIN

-364 VAQIIALVEDAQGS
+364 VAQVIALVEEAQAS

-389 AGIFVPIV
+389 AGVFVPIV
-397 IGIAVLTFIVWLL
+397 IGIAALTFIVWIL

-464 VHRVTTVAFDKTGTL
+464 VRRVTTVAFDKTGTL
-479 TRGEPTILDVLTFSG
+479 TRGEPAVLEVMTFSG
-494 HREADVLSIAATV
+494 HREADLLSVAATV
-507 ESRSEHPLAQAIVR
+507 ESRSEHPLAQAILH
-521 AYADRFPEAQLTD
+521 AYADRCPDAQFVGERVT
-534 EGVAENLQD
+534 EGLQE

-552 RAVIDNRIVHIGNR
+552 RAVVNGQIVHIGNR
-566 RLMEGVGV
+566 RLMEGAGV
-574 ELPMDGIKT
+574 ELPTDGVKA

-590 GKTPVWIA
+590 GKTSVWIA
-598 IDKRIAGL
+598 IDKRIGGL
-606 IAIADPLTARAAEAV
+606 LAIADPLTARAAEAV
-621 CALGNMNLETVMLTG
+621 RALGEMKLETVMLTG
-636 DNENAARAIAER
+636 DNESAAHAIAER
-648 VGIDQFQAEVLPEDK
+648 VGINQYQAEVLPEDK
-663 ANRVR
+663 AHRVR
-668 ELQETGKV
+668 ELQEAGKV

-690 AHADVGIAIGTGTDI
+690 AGADVGIAIGTGTDI
-705 AVETANITLIKGDLM
+705 AIETADITLIKGDLM

-730 RTFQT
+730 RTFRT

-753 AAGVLYPILN
+753 AAGVLYPVLD

-792 VRSA
+792 VRGA

>member
-1 MRGKMPR
+1 
-8 LPVLVHGV
+8 
-16 TVFNGE
+16 
-22 SLGDEFACSTKYVP
+22 
-36 IKVTPMKD
+36 MKD
-44 KKIPHHKATIAI
+44 KKTSLRKTTIAI
-56 KGMHCAACVAKV
+56 EGMHCAACVAKV
-68 EEALRAVPGVSNAS
+68 EKALRAVPGVSDAN

-94 DESLSGFG
+94 DESRSDLE
-102 TLRRA
+102 TLQRA
-107 IADAGY
+107 IVDAGY
-113 EPMAAVESRE
+113 EPMAEAESRE

-148 MVSLLSMGLMFYHP
+148 IVSLLSMGLMFYHP
-162 DAPSVLRLKLALLLI
+162 DAPSVLRLKLALLLF
-177 LTTPIQFWVGW
+177 LTTPIQFWAGW
-188 HFHRGAYNALKRL
+188 QFHIGAYNALKRL

-218 YSLIITIASFLSPTP
+218 YSLIVTIASFLSPMP

-248 ILVGKFLESRA
+248 ILVGKFLETRA

-264 EAVKKLVGLQPKS
+264 EAVKKLIGLQPKS
-277 AHILRDGSEIV
+277 AHTLRDGSEIEI
-288 VPIEKLL
+288 PIEKLL

-305 EKIPVDGIVEEGNST
+305 EKIPVDGIIQDGSST

-332 VPKNERDEVIGGTVN
+332 VPKHERDEVIGGTVN
-347 KMGSFVFEA
+347 RMGSFVFEA
-356 TKIGEDTV
+356 TKIGEATV

-464 VHRVTTVAFDKTGTL
+464 VHRVTTIAFDKTGTL
-479 TRGEPTILDVLTFSG
+479 TRGEPTVVDVLTFSDHQEG
-494 HREADVLSIAATV
+494 DLLSIAASV
-507 ESRSEHPLAQAIVR
+507 ESRSEHPLAQAILR
-521 AYADRFPEAQLTD
+521 AYADRFPDAQLTD
-534 EGVAENLQD
+534 EGVAANLQD

-552 RAVIDNRIVHIGNR
+552 RAAVDDRTVHIGNR
-566 RLMEGVGV
+566 RLMEDVGV
-574 ELPMDGIKT
+574 ELPTDGIKA
-583 ESKLSIE
+583 ESKLSVE

-621 CALGNMNLETVMLTG
+621 RALGDMNLETVMLTG
-636 DNENAARAIAER
+636 DNENAARVIAER

-690 AHADVGIAIGTGTDI
+690 AHADVGIAIGTGTDV
-705 AVETANITLIKGDLM
+705 AVETADITLVKGDLM

-730 RTFQT
+730 RTFRT

-792 VRSA
+792 VRGA

>member
-1 MRGKMPR
+1 MDDTR
-8 LPVLVHGV
+8 V
-16 TVFNGE
+16 
-22 SLGDEFACSTKYVP
+22 SLR
-36 IKVTPMKD
+36 
-44 KKIPHHKATIAI
+44 KATIAI
-56 KGMHCAACVAKV
+56 EGMHCAACVAKV
-68 EEALRAVPGVSNAS
+68 EKALRAVPGVSEAS

-94 DESLSGFG
+94 DESLSGFE

-107 IADAGY
+107 IVDAGY
-113 EPMAAVESRE
+113 EPMVAVESRE

-128 QEEAHRLELS
+128 QEKAHRLELS

-148 MVSLLSMGLMFYHP
+148 IVSLLSMGLMFYHP
-162 DAPSVLRLKLALLLI
+162 DAPSILRLKLALLLI
-177 LTTPIQFWVGW
+177 LTTPIQYWAGW
-188 HFHRGAYNALKRL
+188 HFHSGAYNALKRL

-218 YSLIITIASFLSPTP
+218 YSLIVTIASFLSPTP

-248 ILVGKFLESRA
+248 IIVGKFLETRA

-277 AHILRDGSEIV
+277 AHTLRDGSEVEI
-288 VPIEKLL
+288 PIGKLL

-305 EKIPVDGIVEEGNST
+305 EKIPIDGVVQNGSST

-332 VPKNERDEVIGGTVN
+332 VPKTVRDEVIGGTVN

-356 TKIGEDTV
+356 TKIGEATV

-397 IGIAVLTFIVWLL
+397 IGIAALTFIVWLL

-427 IACPCALGLATPTA
+427 IACPCTLGLATPTA

-464 VHRVTTVAFDKTGTL
+464 VHRVTTIAFDKTGTL
-479 TRGEPTILDVLTFSG
+479 TRGEPTVLDVLTFSG
-494 HREADVLSIAATV
+494 HREGDLLSIAATV

-534 EGVAENLQD
+534 EGVAANLQD
-543 FEAIAGHGI
+543 FEAIAGHGV

-574 ELPMDGIKT
+574 ELPTDGIKA
-583 ESKLSIE
+583 ESKLSVE

-598 IDKRIAGL
+598 IDKQIAGL

-621 CALGNMNLETVMLTG
+621 SVLGDMNLETVMLTG
-636 DNENAARAIAER
+636 DNENAARVIAER
-648 VGIDQFQAEVLPEDK
+648 VGIDQFHAEVLPEDK

-705 AVETANITLIKGDLM
+705 AVETADITLVKGDLM

-730 RTFQT
+730 RTFRT

-792 VRSA
+792 VRGA

>member
-1 MRGKMPR
+1 MND
-8 LPVLVHGV
+8 
-16 TVFNGE
+16 T
-22 SLGDEFACSTKYVP
+22 STPLRK
-36 IKVTPMKD
+36 T
-44 KKIPHHKATIAI
+44 TIAI
-56 KGMHCAACVAKV
+56 EGMHCAACVAKV
-68 EEALRAVPGVSNAS
+68 ESALRAMPGVSEAN
-82 VNFSTEQANVTY
+82 VNFSTEQAIVTY
-94 DESLSGFG
+94 DESLSGFE
-102 TLRRA
+102 TLQRA
-107 IADAGY
+107 IVDAGY

-138 RLKRKIVVGA
+138 QLKRKIVVSVIA
-148 MVSLLSMGLMFYHP
+148 SLLSMGLMFYHP
-162 DAPSVLRLKLALLLI
+162 HAPLLLRLKLAFLLL
-177 LTTPIQFWVGW
+177 LTTPIQFWAGW

-218 YSLIITIASFLSPTP
+218 YSLIVTVASFLSPAP
-233 SGTNY
+233 SGANY

-248 ILVGKFLESRA
+248 ILVGKFLETRA

-264 EAVKKLVGLQPKS
+264 EAIKKLVGLQPKS
-277 AHILRDGSEIV
+277 AHILRDGSEIEI
-288 VPIEKLL
+288 PIEKVA

-305 EKIPVDGIVEEGNST
+305 EKIPVDGVVRDGSST
-320 VDESMLTGEAMP
+320 VDESMLTGESMP
-332 VPKNERDEVIGGTVN
+332 VTKNTRDEVIGGTIN
-347 KMGSFVFEA
+347 KTGSFVFEA
-356 TKIGEDTV
+356 TKIGEATV

-397 IGIAVLTFIVWLL
+397 IGIAALTFVVWVV

-464 VHRVTTVAFDKTGTL
+464 VHRVTTIAFDKTGTL
-479 TRGEPTILDVLTFSG
+479 TRGEPTVLEVLTFSG
-494 HREADVLSIAATV
+494 HREADMLSIAATV
-507 ESRSEHPLAQAIVR
+507 ESRSEHPLSQAIVR
-521 AYADRFPEAQLTD
+521 AYANRYPDARLTN
-534 EGVAENLQD
+534 EEVVENLHD

-552 RAVIDNRIVHIGNR
+552 RAIVNGQLVHIGNR
-566 RLMEGVGV
+566 RLMENVGV
-574 ELPMDGIKT
+574 ELPTDGVKA
-583 ESKLSIE
+583 ESKLSHE
-590 GKTPVWIA
+590 GKTLVWVA

-606 IAIADPLTARAAEAV
+606 IAIADPLTAQAAGAV
-621 CALGNMNLETVMLTG
+621 STLRDMRLETVMLTG
-636 DNENAARAIAER
+636 DNENAARTIAET
-648 VGIDQFQAEVLPEDK
+648 VGIDQYQAEVLPEDK

-705 AVETANITLIKGDLM
+705 AIETADITLIKGDLM
-720 SVVTAIKLSY
+720 NVVTAIKLSY
-730 RTFQT
+730 RTFRT

-753 AAGVLYPILN
+753 AAGVLYPFLN

-792 VRSA
+792 VRGA

>member
-1 MRGKMPR
+1 MVSPR
-8 LPVLVHGV
+8 R
-16 TVFNGE
+16 T
-22 SLGDEFACSTKYVP
+22 
-36 IKVTPMKD
+36 
-44 KKIPHHKATIAI
+44 TIAI
-56 KGMHCAACVAKV
+56 EGMHCAACIARV
-68 EEALRAVPGVSNAS
+68 EKALKAVPGVLEAS
-82 VNFSTEQANVTY
+82 ANISSEQAFVTY
-94 DESLSGFG
+94 NEPLAGVG
-102 TLRRA
+102 ALHRA
-107 IADAGY
+107 IVDAGY
-113 EPMAAVESRE
+113 EPMVAAESRE

-128 QEEAHRLELS
+128 QEEAHRLDLS
-138 RLKRKIVVGA
+138 QLKRKIVVSA
-148 MVSLLSMGLMFYHP
+148 VVSLLSMGLMFYHP
-162 DAPSVLRLKLALLLI
+162 QTSSLLRLKLTLLLI
-177 LTTPIQFWVGW
+177 LTTPIQFWAGW

-201 SADMNVLVSVG
+201 SADMNVLISVG

-218 YSLIITIASFLSPTP
+218 YSLFVTISSFLSPTP
-233 SGTNY
+233 SGANY

-248 ILVGKFLESRA
+248 ILVGKFLETRA

-277 AHILRDGSEIV
+277 AHILRDGSQIEI
-288 VPIEKLL
+288 PIENVL

-305 EKIPVDGIVEEGNST
+305 EKIPVDGVVRDGGST

-332 VPKNERDEVIGGTVN
+332 VSKKVGEEVIGGTIN

-397 IGIAVLTFIVWLL
+397 IGVAALTFVVWML
-410 VGPSFTLALQNF
+410 VGPSFSLALQNF

-479 TRGEPTILDVLTFSG
+479 TQGTPTVADVMTFSD
-494 HREADVLSIAATV
+494 HREEDVLSIAATV

-521 AYADRFPEAQLTD
+521 AYTDRFPDAQLTED
-534 EGVAENLQD
+534 QATERLQD

-552 RAVIDNRIVHIGNR
+552 RAVVDKQFVHVGNR
-566 RLMEGVGV
+566 RLMEDVGV
-574 ELPMDGIKT
+574 ELPTDGVKA
-583 ESKLSIE
+583 EAKQSIE

-598 IDKRIAGL
+598 IERRIAGL

-621 CALGNMNLETVMLTG
+621 GALGDMNLETVMLTG
-636 DNENAARAIAER
+636 DNENSARAISEV
-648 VGIDQFQAEVLPEDK
+648 VGIDRYQAEVLPEDK

-668 ELQETGKV
+668 ELQGSGKV

-705 AVETANITLIKGDLM
+705 AIETADITLIKGDLM
-720 SVVTAIKLSY
+720 NVVTAIRLSY
-730 RTFQT
+730 RTFRT

-792 VRSA
+792 VRGA

>member
-1 MRGKMPR
+1 MDDTR
-8 LPVLVHGV
+8 V
-16 TVFNGE
+16 
-22 SLGDEFACSTKYVP
+22 SLR
-36 IKVTPMKD
+36 
-44 KKIPHHKATIAI
+44 KATIAI
-56 KGMHCAACVAKV
+56 EGMHCAACVAKV
-68 EEALRAVPGVSNAS
+68 EKALRAVPGVSNAN
-82 VNFSTEQANVTY
+82 VNFSTEQANVSY
-94 DESLSGFG
+94 DESLSGFE
-102 TLRRA
+102 TLQRA
-107 IADAGY
+107 IVDAGY

-148 MVSLLSMGLMFYHP
+148 IVSLFSMGLMFYHP

-218 YSLIITIASFLSPTP
+218 YSLIVTIASFLSPMP

-248 ILVGKFLESRA
+248 ILVGKFLETRA

-277 AHILRDGSEIV
+277 AHTLRDGSEIEI
-288 VPIEKLL
+288 PIEKLL

-305 EKIPVDGIVEEGNST
+305 EKIPVDGIVRDGSST

-332 VPKNERDEVIGGTVN
+332 VPKNVRDEVIGGTVN

-356 TKIGEDTV
+356 TKIGEATV

-397 IGIAVLTFIVWLL
+397 IGIAALTFIVWLL

-464 VHRVTTVAFDKTGTL
+464 VHRVTTVSFDKTGTL
-479 TRGEPTILDVLTFSG
+479 TRGEPTVLDVLTFSG

-534 EGVAENLQD
+534 EGVAANLQD

-552 RAVIDNRIVHIGNR
+552 RAVIDDRIVHIGNR

-574 ELPMDGIKT
+574 ELPTDGVKA
-583 ESKLSIE
+583 ESKLSVE

-621 CALGNMNLETVMLTG
+621 SVLGDMNLETVMLTG
-636 DNENAARAIAER
+636 DNENAARVIAER
-648 VGIDQFQAEVLPEDK
+648 VGIDRFQAEVLPEDK

-668 ELQETGKV
+668 ELQKTGKV

-705 AVETANITLIKGDLM
+705 AVETADITLVKGDLM

-730 RTFQT
+730 RTFRT

-753 AAGVLYPILN
+753 AAGVLYPLLN

-792 VRSA
+792 VRGA

>member
-1 MRGKMPR
+1 MDDTR
-8 LPVLVHGV
+8 V
-16 TVFNGE
+16 
-22 SLGDEFACSTKYVP
+22 SLR
-36 IKVTPMKD
+36 
-44 KKIPHHKATIAI
+44 KATIAI
-56 KGMHCAACVAKV
+56 EGMHCAACVAKV
-68 EEALRAVPGVSNAS
+68 EGALRAVSGVSEAN

-94 DESLSGFG
+94 DESLSGFE

-107 IADAGY
+107 IVDAGY

-128 QEEAHRLELS
+128 QEEAHRLELT

-148 MVSLLSMGLMFYHP
+148 IVSLLSMGLMFYHP
-162 DAPSVLRLKLALLLI
+162 DAPSALRLKLALLLI
-177 LTTPIQFWVGW
+177 LTTPIQFWAGW

-218 YSLIITIASFLSPTP
+218 YSLIVTVASFLSSTP
-233 SGTNY
+233 SGANY

-248 ILVGKFLESRA
+248 ILVGRFLETRA

-277 AHILRDGSEIV
+277 AHTLRDGSEIEI
-288 VPIEKLL
+288 PIEKLV

-305 EKIPVDGIVEEGNST
+305 EKIPVDGVVQDGSST
-320 VDESMLTGEAMP
+320 VDESMLTGEVMP
-332 VPKNERDEVIGGTVN
+332 VPKNVQDEVIGGTVN

-356 TKIGEDTV
+356 TKIGEATV

-378 KAPVQRLADRI
+378 KAPVQRLADQI

-397 IGIAVLTFIVWLL
+397 IGIAALTFVVWVV

-464 VHRVTTVAFDKTGTL
+464 VHRVTTIAFDKTGTL
-479 TRGEPTILDVLTFSG
+479 TRGEPTVLEVLTFSG
-494 HREADVLSIAATV
+494 HQEADMLSIAATV
-507 ESRSEHPLAQAIVR
+507 ESRSEHPLSQAIVR
-521 AYADRFPEAQLTD
+521 AYASRFPDARLTN
-534 EGVAENLQD
+534 EEVVENLHD

-552 RAVIDNRIVHIGNR
+552 RATVNDQLVHIGNR
-566 RLMEGVGV
+566 RLMEDVGV
-574 ELPMDGIKT
+574 ELPTDGIKM
-583 ESKLSIE
+583 ESKLSHE
-590 GKTPVWIA
+590 GKTLVWVA

-606 IAIADPLTARAAEAV
+606 IAIADPLTAQAAGAV
-621 CALGNMNLETVMLTG
+621 STLKDMKLETVMLTG
-636 DNENAARAIAER
+636 DNESAARAIAEQ
-648 VGIDQFQAEVLPEDK
+648 VGIDQYQAEVLPEDK

-705 AVETANITLIKGDLM
+705 AIETADITLIKGDLM

-730 RTFQT
+730 RTFRT

-771 AAGAMACSSVFV
+771 AAAAMACSSVFV

-792 VRSA
+792 VRGA

>member
-1 MRGKMPR
+1 MDDTEVSPR
-8 LPVLVHGV
+8 K
-16 TVFNGE
+16 T
-22 SLGDEFACSTKYVP
+22 
-36 IKVTPMKD
+36 
-44 KKIPHHKATIAI
+44 TIAI
-56 KGMHCAACVAKV
+56 EGMHCAACVAKA
-68 EEALRAVPGVSNAS
+68 EKALRAVPGVSEAS
-82 VNFSTEQANVTY
+82 VNLSTEQAIVAY
-94 DESLSGFG
+94 DEL
-102 TLRRA
+102 LADIEVLHRA
-107 IADAGY
+107 IVDAGY
-113 EPMAAVESRE
+113 EPMAATETRE
-123 ARIAA
+123 AQIAA

-138 RLKRKIVVGA
+138 QLKRKIAVGA
-148 MVSLLSMGLMFYHP
+148 IVSLLSMGLMFYHP
-162 DAPSVLRLKLALLLI
+162 HASFLLRLKLAFLLV
-177 LTTPIQFWVGW
+177 LTTPIQFWAGW

-218 YSLIITIASFLSPTP
+218 YSLIVTIASFLSPTP
-233 SGTNY
+233 SGANY

-248 ILVGKFLESRA
+248 ILVGRFLETRA

-264 EAVKKLVGLQPKS
+264 EAVKKLVGLQPKI
-277 AHILRDGSEIV
+277 AHILRDGSEIEI
-288 VPIEKLL
+288 PIEQVQ
-295 VGDRIVVRPG
+295 VGDRILVRPG
-305 EKIPVDGIVEEGNST
+305 EKIPVDGVVRDGSST
-320 VDESMLTGEAMP
+320 VDESMLTGEAVP
-332 VPKNERDEVIGGTVN
+332 VPKKTRDEVIGGTIN

-364 VAQIIALVEDAQGS
+364 VAQIIRLVEEAQGS

-389 AGIFVPIV
+389 AGVFVPIV
-397 IGIAVLTFIVWLL
+397 IGIAALTFIVWVL

-464 VHRVTTVAFDKTGTL
+464 VHHVTTVAFDKTGTL
-479 TRGEPTILDVLTFSG
+479 TRGEPTVIDVLTFSG
-494 HREADVLSIAATV
+494 YPEGDLLSIAAIV
-507 ESRSEHPLAQAIVR
+507 ETRSEHPLAQAIVR
-521 AYADRFPEAQLTD
+521 AYSDRCPDAQSTEEKVT
-534 EGVAENLQD
+534 EGLQD
-543 FEAIAGHGI
+543 FEAVSGRGI
-552 RAVIDNRIVHIGNR
+552 RAVVNGQVVHIGNR
-566 RLMEGVGV
+566 RLIEEIGVALPTDGV
-574 ELPMDGIKT
+574 KA

-598 IDKRIAGL
+598 IDERIAGL
-606 IAIADPLTARAAEAV
+606 IAIADPLTARASEAV
-621 CALGNMNLETVMLTG
+621 RALGDMNLETVMLTG
-636 DNENAARAIAER
+636 DNENAAGAIAEQ
-648 VGIDQFQAEVLPEDK
+648 VGIDQYQAEVLPEEK

-668 ELQETGKV
+668 ELQAAGKV

-690 AHADVGIAIGTGTDI
+690 ACADVGIAIGTGTDI
-705 AVETANITLIKGDLM
+705 AIETADITLIKGDLM
-720 SVVTAIKLSY
+720 NVVTAIRLSY
-730 RTFQT
+730 RTFRT

-753 AAGVLYPILN
+753 AAGVLYPVLN

-792 VRSA
+792 VRGA